1 MHTLPIAQ
9 QLLPEMTVAYDDDD
23 RIPGLTT
30 PAAGVARVAGA
41 AGAADG
47 LFWLVSCAS
56 VFLVDVHGGLTT
68 ILESPDETLIPL
80 IAHVLRRTGKRLQAD
95 DTEARLNVRVDMP
108 PHAHVTLVAN
118 DTEEWV
124 SRKRPREDTS
134 ANGP

>member
-1 MHTLPIAQ
+1 
-9 QLLPEMTVAYDDDD
+9 MTVAYDDDD

-30 PAAGVARVAGA
+30 P
-41 AGAADG
+41 AADG

-118 DTEEWV
+118 DTEEWA
-124 SRKRPREDTS
+124 SRKRPRGDPS
-134 ANGP
+134 A

>member
-9 QLLPEMTVAYDDDD
+9 QLLPELTVAYDDDD

-30 PAAGVARVAGA
+30 PAAGA
-41 AGAADG
+41 ADVADG

-56 VFLVDVHGGLTT
+56 VFLVDVHGGRTT

-80 IAHVLRRTGKRLQAD
+80 IAHVLQRTGKRLQSD
-95 DTEARLNVRVDMP
+95 DTGARLNVRVDMP

-118 DTEEWV
+118 DTEERG
-124 SRKRPREDTS
+124 SRKRPREDPS
-134 ANGP
+134 A

>member
-9 QLLPEMTVAYDDDD
+9 QLLPEITVAYDDDD

-30 PAAGVARVAGA
+30 PAAGA
-41 AGAADG
+41 ADAADG

-56 VFLVDVHGGLTT
+56 VFLVDVHGGRTT

-95 DTEARLNVRVDMP
+95 DAGARLHMRVDMP

-124 SRKRPREDTS
+124 SRKRPS
-134 ANGP
+134 P